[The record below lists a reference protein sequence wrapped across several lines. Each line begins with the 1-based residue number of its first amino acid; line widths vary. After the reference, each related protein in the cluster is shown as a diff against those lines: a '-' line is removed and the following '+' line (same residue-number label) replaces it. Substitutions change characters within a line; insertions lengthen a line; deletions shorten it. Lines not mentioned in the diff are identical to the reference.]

1 MMEIK
6 MRENQS
12 ESLGIPLETESGPVS
27 AAQNLPWLPQHPG
40 SALAQ
45 EDTLECEVTV
55 RYHGGYRSDQM
66 QPQLS
71 GSETLV
77 NKPNRCPSKFD
88 LNKKVNRKVFARE
101 MSCAANGDQRTR
113 FIGPGNSRKL
123 VNQTKG
129 HGLQSNSAMTDPD
142 AILHGSIHLVISE
155 PEKLSDLQE
164 PFHWPPRSLS
174 RDSVDGKPSHP
185 ENRFPPEKPRKKIP
199 EKQDQAHG
207 SLEEQVVTHCDILSK
222 SRSDPTTRVPSADF
236 ATTGAP
242 GPTCVPSLPAHDGP
256 RRQRQWLLSRH
267 TWVAG
272 GIPLAEQ
279 NLEATFALRLDQKLI
294 AVYPRV
300 PALAGATAAPQ
311 SSEGASAE
319 ATSTVLW
326 KKAVG
331 TKDGDGPRSQ
341 DLEMQ
346 VSEISISPEPAPP
359 MVFLSTVND
368 NSAFQWSS
376 HIHRQH
382 QTSCIS
388 SLNYYRCLFTGPGFH
403 SCSPYS

>member
-1 MMEIK
+1 
-6 MRENQS
+6 MRRTSPER
-12 ESLGIPLETESGPVS
+12 ESPPERDPLERQMLWG
-27 AAQNLPWLPQHPG
+27 
-40 SALAQ
+40 
-45 EDTLECEVTV
+45 
-55 RYHGGYRSDQM
+55 YHGGYRSDQM

-71 GSETLV
+71 AFREASTCRLA
-77 NKPNRCPSKFD
+77 KPWS
-88 LNKKVNRKVFARE
+88 
-101 MSCAANGDQRTR
+101 
-113 FIGPGNSRKL
+113 
-123 VNQTKG
+123 
-129 HGLQSNSAMTDPD
+129 
-142 AILHGSIHLVISE
+142 
-155 PEKLSDLQE
+155 
-164 PFHWPPRSLS
+164 
-174 RDSVDGKPSHP
+174 DGKPSHP

-207 SLEEQVVTHCDILSK
+207 SLEEQVVTHCNILSK

-236 ATTGAP
+236 AT
-242 GPTCVPSLPAHDGP
+242 
-256 RRQRQWLLSRH
+256 
-267 TWVAG
+267 AG

-279 NLEATFALRLDQKLI
+279 NLEATFALHLDQKLI

-403 SCSPYS
+403 SSSPYS